1 MDSFVEFG
9 HRSDTFN
16 VEIRPTTKCNY
27 NCYYCTSNR
36 NNANDIIKLNTD
48 NICSIIE
55 VARKHSGKK
64 IYVYVVGGEPTVYT
78 HLLEFVNEIS
88 NSLQSGDYI
97 EIQTN
102 LSKSKKW
109 LDNFVSNLTSPGFV
123 FISASYHNTQCKDV
137 SSFIDKCLFLK
148 SENMLGTVTVMY
160 NKNKNVM
167 NVYEMMARLIGD
179 CVSLSFLVEPT
190 LSKLCLPS
198 RNNMD
203 SSVTCEVEYIKQQE
217 DLERLKTVSPYYFED
232 QLSYKTKT
240 TSGKMS
246 RYSLWLNKLN
256 DFSGHECYLG
266 MDMLF
271 INWNGDCYTCPN
283 DQWSDVKP
291 IMNIQ
296 QNDFSCTSHFLNIN
310 YRICPY
316 SWCCPHG
323 VAEYKKGPKRKNI
336 TDTTPC
342 KE

>member
-109 LDNFVSNLTSPGFV
+109 L
-123 FISASYHNTQCKDV
+123 
-137 SSFIDKCLFLK
+137 
-148 SENMLGTVTVMY
+148 
-160 NKNKNVM
+160 
-167 NVYEMMARLIGD
+167 
-179 CVSLSFLVEPT
+179 
-190 LSKLCLPS
+190 
-198 RNNMD
+198 
-203 SSVTCEVEYIKQQE
+203 
-217 DLERLKTVSPYYFED
+217 
-232 QLSYKTKT
+232 
-240 TSGKMS
+240 
-246 RYSLWLNKLN
+246 
-256 DFSGHECYLG
+256 
-266 MDMLF
+266 
-271 INWNGDCYTCPN
+271 
-283 DQWSDVKP
+283 
-291 IMNIQ
+291 
-296 QNDFSCTSHFLNIN
+296 
-310 YRICPY
+310 
-316 SWCCPHG
+316 
-323 VAEYKKGPKRKNI
+323 
-336 TDTTPC
+336 
-342 KE
+342 